1 MAQRRATR
9 AEVLTQVLR
18 DLELRIVPKEAGKDH
33 KEMEFS
39 TEQEDGSLRQE
50 HALDEEDAAA
60 AADEESDG
68 AEPRA
73 FNLKTLNSSFHVH
86 YDP

>member
-1 MAQRRATR
+1 MAQRRATE

-18 DLELRIVPKEAGKDH
+18 DLELRAVPKEAGKDH

-50 HALDEEDAAA
+50 HALDEDEAAA

-68 AEPRA
+68 AEPQLE
-73 FNLKTLNSSFHVH
+73 NPK
-86 YDP
+86 